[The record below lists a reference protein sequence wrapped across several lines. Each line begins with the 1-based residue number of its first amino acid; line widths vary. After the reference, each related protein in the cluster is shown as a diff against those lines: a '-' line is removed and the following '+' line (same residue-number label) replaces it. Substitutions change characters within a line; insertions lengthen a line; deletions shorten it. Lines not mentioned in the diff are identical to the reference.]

1 MGHGS
6 SNGGF
11 RRRALALVMCLL
23 VLFVGLV
30 ALPGLGSSPGEDEVQ
45 TPSLYPEEM
54 LSLFPG
60 GIFYPGNTQYEFN
73 FGTGIGFGDLYFEA
87 IGLESLLGEDAIKV
101 YDVIE
106 GDFNEDGRTD
116 LVVDVGKRRAGV
128 CEKGERI
135 HELYVLLNEGEGEFT
150 LAPGSPIFWG
160 CILSHQP
167 SLTFPGVA
175 DLNGDGHLDVIGVD
189 TDANVLILLFGKG
202 DGSLELVRQEVPL
215 ELVPEEPYFGGVSV
229 GDFNEDGCPDLLIH
243 RQYGL
248 IPMVNDGKGGFI
260 RHGKTIVLSEPWPG
274 YNVVAPI
281 GPASVGAVADF
292 DRDGHLDVAVPHVV
306 AEYFATWYS
315 ILYGNGR
322 GDFEVVSSPGFI
334 VQGTLSFEAADLN
347 EDGWIDLL
355 GLPLIACSYVLYNQ
369 GQRSFRIQ
377 PLGPGCWGGPIWE
390 EGDGEDLLGDFNGDG
405 YLDIAFFYAGN
416 RDYAPLWFH
425 MPYYMYVLEGNGQGY
440 FRLVW
445 AGEIP
450 RLYSVP
456 CLVADFDGDGLD
468 DLVLGGQGISGEKQ
482 ELTVFLSRVKEE

>member
-1 MGHGS
+1 MGRG
-6 SNGGF
+6 SNGGKF
-11 RRRALALVMCLL
+11 RTRALALVMCLL

-30 ALPGLGSSPGEDEVQ
+30 ALPGLGNSPGKDEVQ
-45 TPSLYPEEM
+45 TP
-54 LSLFPG
+54 SLFPG

-73 FGTGIGFGDLYFEA
+73 FGTGIGFGDLYFKA

-101 YDVIE
+101 YDVAA

-150 LAPGSPIFWG
+150 PAPGSPIFWG
-160 CILSHQP
+160 CVLSHQP
-167 SLTFPGVA
+167 SLTNPGVA

-202 DGSLELVRQEVPL
+202 DGSLALVRQEVPL
-215 ELVPEEPYFGGVSV
+215 ELTPEKKPYFGGVSV
-229 GDFNEDGCPDLLIH
+229 GDFSEDGYPDLLIH
-243 RQYGL
+243 RDWGL
-248 IPMVNDGKGGFI
+248 IPLVNDGKGGFI
-260 RHGKTIVLSEPWPG
+260 RHGKTIVLSEPWPE
-274 YNVVAPI
+274 YHVVAPI
-281 GPASVGAVADF
+281 EPASVGVVADF
-292 DRDGHLDVAVPHVV
+292 DRDGHLDVAVPHAI

-334 VQGTLSFEAADLN
+334 VQGTFSFGAGDLN
-347 EDGWIDLL
+347 EDGWIDLV
-355 GLPLIACSYVLYNQ
+355 GLPIIACPYVLYNQ
-369 GQRSFRIQ
+369 GQRSFRIH

-390 EGDGEDLLGDFNGDG
+390 EGDGQHLLGDFNGDG
-405 YLDIAFFYAGN
+405 HLDIAFFYVGN
-416 RDYAPLWFH
+416 RDYAPFWFH
-425 MPYYMYVLEGNGQGY
+425 VPYYMYVLEGDGRGH
-440 FRLVW
+440 FELAW

-456 CLVADFDGDGLD
+456 CLVADLDSDGLD
-468 DLVLGGQGISGEKQ
+468 DLVLGGEGVSGEKHI
-482 ELTVFLSRVKEE
+482 LTVFLSRVKEE